1 MRVSNR
7 HQLREDARSS
17 GKYAAPRLVRGHAF
31 TPAPIQ
37 RPVLKK
43 SRAVSISYRRLKS
56 TCLTQ
61 ATAAPLV
68 TSQMGPAPVP
78 PPIEPVIVDY
88 SIYTVA
94 PNAKMLRGTCRCE
107 RLKYEVEYGMK
118 RGTTD
123 NSYLLTTP
131 GATVLI
137 DVPYEAYGD
146 KFVSAVESE
155 VPLTSLTHL
164 IITQLDTKSV
174 PSLELLL
181 ARRKEVADASATVV
195 GPLQVV
201 LSNPALRLL
210 QPALGEKADKAHLL
224 TSVQLV
230 VARSGAQVAP
240 CGPGEE
246 DQLQAFLT
254 PTPRWPDLLVVH
266 DPVNRLLFSS
276 KLFAAHVAPSEG
288 EALDENGWEGFGD
301 DWRYYFECMLAPS
314 ARQAAAALDKLD
326 LVPARR
332 RPGTAP
338 KRVNK
343 TSAALRS
350 FFRSLLRLEK
360 VAAADAEGP
369 APATTAG
376 AAASE
381 GVTPGSGPL
390 PVCMLLPMHGPGVS
404 SAVTQL
410 LQEYRKWADEQI
422 KAAATTC
429 AAVFYA
435 SAYGNTAAL
444 AQAIS
449 RGITKGGVAVETVN
463 LELASLQEVSEA
475 VSRSQGFVLGSPTLG
490 GHMPTQVSVAMG
502 AILREPSAKAMPCG
516 VFGSFGWSGEA
527 VDEMEGRL
535 RDAGFGFAFDSI
547 RVKFKPTAKDLS
559 LCEESGRALAQSIK
573 KRAKTKE
580 LSAAPGTRALNA
592 SGPQLAMGRV
602 VGSLSVLTAKDEDV
616 TSTMLA
622 SWISQASFDPPGVT
636 VAVKKDRTI
645 EKLLV
650 VGGKFAVSMVA
661 EGRERPIMKAL
672 SRPFSPGEDRL
683 AGLDTVPSPHLG
695 VPLLKTANS
704 FLECS
709 VVTRM
714 EAGDHYLIYAH
725 VLDGKVLDENA
736 PTAVHHRK
744 VGNHY

>member
-1 MRVSNR
+1 MTPSTVCCFHPNCSPRTWRHQRVRLWTRTVGRVS
-7 HQLREDARSS
+7 ETTGAITSS
-17 GKYAAPRLVRGHAF
+17 ACL
-31 TPAPIQ
+31 
-37 RPVLKK
+37 
-43 SRAVSISYRRLKS
+43 RRLH
-56 TCLTQ
+56 
-61 ATAAPLV
+61 A
-68 TSQMGPAPVP
+68 
-78 PPIEPVIVDY
+78 
-88 SIYTVA
+88 
-94 PNAKMLRGTCRCE
+94 R
-107 RLKYEVEYGMK
+107 
-118 RGTTD
+118 
-123 NSYLLTTP
+123 
-131 GATVLI
+131 
-137 DVPYEAYGD
+137 
-146 KFVSAVESE
+146 
-155 VPLTSLTHL
+155 
-164 IITQLDTKSV
+164 
-174 PSLELLL
+174 LLL
-181 ARRKEVADASATVV
+181 RWTSWIWFLLVV
-195 GPLQVV
+195 GPVRY
-201 LSNPALRLL
+201 LSGSIRPVRRCGGTFMAIYNHLTAQPTLR
-210 QPALGEKADKAHLL
+210 QS
-224 TSVQLV
+224 TY
-230 VARSGAQVAP
+230 
-240 CGPGEE
+240 
-246 DQLQAFLT
+246 
-254 PTPRWPDLLVVH
+254 DL
-266 DPVNRLLFSS
+266 S
-276 KLFAAHVAPSEG
+276 KHPNS
-288 EALDENGWEGFGD
+288 
-301 DWRYYFECMLAPS
+301 
-314 ARQAAAALDKLD
+314 
-326 LVPARR
+326 
-332 RPGTAP
+332 
-338 KRVNK
+338 
-343 TSAALRS
+343 RS
-350 FFRSLLRLEK
+350 FFRSLLGLEK
-360 VAAADAEGP
+360 KGVAADGEGP

-376 AAASE
+376 AAAPA
-381 GVTPGSGPL
+381 GVTPGSAPL

-404 SAVTQL
+404 SALTQL
-410 LQEYRKWADEQI
+410 LQEYRKWVDEQI

-502 AILREPSAKAMPCG
+502 AIIREPSAKAMPCG

-547 RVKFKPTAKDLS
+547 RVKFKPTAKDLL

-580 LSAAPGTRALNA
+580 LSAAPGSRALNA

-602 VGSLSVLTAKDEDV
+602 VGSLSVLTAKDEDA
-616 TSTMLA
+616 TSAMLA

-636 VAVKKDRTI
+636 VAVKKDRAI
-645 EKLLV
+645 EKLLI

-661 EGRERPIMKAL
+661 EGRERPVMKAL

-683 AGLDTVPSPHLG
+683 ADLETVPSPHLG

-725 VLDGKVLDENA
+725 VLEGKVLDENA

>member
-1 MRVSNR
+1 MRAANR
-7 HQLREDARSS
+7 QQLREDARST
-17 GKYAAPRLVRGHAF
+17 GKYAAHRHVRGHAF
-31 TPAPIQ
+31 PAAPIQ
-37 RPVLKK
+37 RSALKK
-43 SRAVSISYRRLKS
+43 SRAVPISHRGRKS

-68 TSQMGPAPVP
+68 TSQMGPAPVQP
-78 PPIEPVIVDY
+78 PTEPVVVDY

-94 PNAKMLRGTCRCE
+94 PNVKMLRGTCRCE

-123 NSYLLTTP
+123 NSYLITAP

-137 DVPYEAYGD
+137 DVPYEAYGE
-146 KFVSAVESE
+146 KFVSTVESE

-164 IITQLDTKSV
+164 IITQLDTKAV
-174 PSLELLL
+174 TSLELLL
-181 ARRKEVADASATVV
+181 ARRKAAADASATAVE
-195 GPLQVV
+195 PLQVV
-201 LSNPALRLL
+201 LSNPALRLV
-210 QPALGEKADKAHLL
+210 QPAIGEKADKAHLL
-224 TSVQLV
+224 SSVQLV
-230 VARSGAQVAP
+230 VARSGGQVAP
-240 CGPGEE
+240 CGPAEG
-246 DQLQAFLT
+246 DQLQVILT

-276 KLFAAHVAPSEG
+276 KLFAAHVAPPEG

-338 KRVNK
+338 KRLNK

-350 FFRSLLRLEK
+350 FFRSLLGLEK
-360 VAAADAEGP
+360 KAAAAGEEGP
-369 APATTAG
+369 APATMA
-376 AAASE
+376 AAAS
-381 GVTPGSGPL
+381 PGSVPL
-390 PVCMLLPMHGPGVS
+390 PVCTLLPMHGPGVS
-404 SAVTQL
+404 SALTQL
-410 LQEYRKWADEQI
+410 LQEYRKWVDEQI
-422 KAAATTC
+422 KAAATSC

-449 RGITKGGVAVETVN
+449 RGITKGGVAVETIN
-463 LELASLQEVSEA
+463 LELAALQEVSEA
-475 VSRSQGFVLGSPTLG
+475 ITRSQGFVLGSPTLG

-547 RVKFKPTAKDLS
+547 RVKFKPTAKDLL

-573 KRAKTKE
+573 KRIKSKE

-602 VGSLSVLTAKDEDV
+602 VGSLSVLTAKDEDA
-616 TSTMLA
+616 TSAMLA

-636 VAVKKDRTI
+636 VSVKKDRAI

-661 EGRERPIMKAL
+661 EGRERPVMKAL

-683 AGLDTVPSPHLG
+683 ADLETVPSPHLG

-725 VLDGKVLDENA
+725 VLDGKVLNENA